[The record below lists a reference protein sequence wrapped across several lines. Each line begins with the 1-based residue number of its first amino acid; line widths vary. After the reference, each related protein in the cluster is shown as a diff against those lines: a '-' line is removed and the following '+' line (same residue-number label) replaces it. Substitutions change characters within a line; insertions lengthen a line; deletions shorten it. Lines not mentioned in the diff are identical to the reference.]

1 MFRLNLISAAAIA
14 MVLATGAKAADMP
27 VYYEPEAVEEYG
39 GWYLRGDIGASFQFS
54 DDLDSPYFDVIEA
67 AGGDLYLFDSEWSPS
82 WFIGAG
88 IGYQINDSFRV
99 DVTGEY
105 RFDSDFNANDAYDTG
120 PADGVIDGT
129 NDYDG
134 TKEEAVF
141 LFNAYYD
148 FESYG
153 IVKPYVG
160 AGVGAAWIKI
170 SDFTDTSPFPLA
182 LGLSDSTETWNF
194 AAALYAGATI
204 DLRDNLKLD
213 VGYRFLYMGDAET
226 EDLLALD
233 GSNPTVGNSFNFD
246 NIMSH
251 DLKVGLRY
259 MFN

>member
-1 MFRLNLISAAAIA
+1 MFRLNLVSAAAIA

-54 DDLDSPYFDVIEA
+54 DDLDSPYFDTIAA
-67 AGGDLYLFDSEWSPS
+67 AGDTLYLFDSEWSPS
-82 WFIGAG
+82 WFLGAG
-88 IGYQINDSFRV
+88 VGYQINDSWRV

-105 RFDSDFNANDAYDTG
+105 RFDSDFSANDAYDTDS
-120 PADGVIDGT
+120 DGDIDGT
-129 NDYDG
+129 NFYDG
-134 TKEEAVF
+134 KKEEAVF

-170 SDFTDTSPFPLA
+170 SEFTDVNPNPFA
-182 LGLSDSTETWNF
+182 IGLSGSTETWNF
-194 AAALYAGATI
+194 AAALYAGATV
-204 DLRDNLKLD
+204 DLKENLKLD

-226 EDLLALD
+226 EDLLD
-233 GSNPTVGNSFNFD
+233 PNGVNNIPGNSFNFD

>member
-1 MFRLNLISAAAIA
+1 MFRLNLVSAAAIA

-27 VYYEPEAVEEYG
+27 VYYEPEPIAEEYG

-54 DDLDSPYFDVIEA
+54 DDIDSPFFDEIAA
-67 AGGDLYLFDSEWSPS
+67 AGDTLYLFDSEWAPS

-88 IGYQINDSFRV
+88 VGYKINDSWRV

-105 RFDSDFNANDAYDTG
+105 RFDSDLNANDAYDTG
-120 PADGVIDGT
+120 SDGTIDGT
-129 NDYDG
+129 NEYDG

-148 FESYG
+148 FESWG
-153 IVKPYVG
+153 TVTPYIG
-160 AGVGAAWIKI
+160 AGVGAAWIKL
-170 SDFTDTSPFPLA
+170 SDFTDTNAMTGGF
-182 LGLSDSTETWNF
+182 GLSGETETWNF
-194 AAALYAGATI
+194 AAALYAGATV

-213 VGYRFLYMGDAET
+213 IGYRFLYMGDAET
-226 EDLLALD
+226 EDLLTA
-233 GSNPTVGNSFNFD
+233 GGVNIENNPFNFD

-251 DLKVGLRY
+251 DLKVGVRY